1 MTNLVSNICRAWST
15 TLPFHNSNNNHR
27 LNNNNNNSNNKAIRF
42 LGLATAAT
50 RARKTTSTR
59 SRPSARRIRNR
70 NARTGSGTAR
80 SAPDSGRWLSRP
92 ASEASNFTKIFSTFD
107 KIYSTVVPSFLGPR
121 LQKMLPKE
129 KGDLLK
135 NKEIFK
141 GNITDLNNYLN

>member
-1 MTNLVSNICRAWST
+1 MTNLVSYIFRAWST
-15 TLPFHNSNNNHR
+15 TLPFHNSNNNRR
-27 LNNNNNNSNNKAIRF
+27 LNNNNSNNKAIRF

-59 SRPSARRIRNR
+59 SRPSASRIRNR
-70 NARTGSGTAR
+70 NARIGSGTAR

-121 LQKMLPKE
+121 PQKMLPKE

-135 NKEIFK
+135 KRKIFK
-141 GNITDLNNYLN
+141 ENNIRGLKNYLN